1 MACFLVPTGEAIV
14 VSLLRLA
21 LKKKEERA
29 GVKLDSLESPDSPES
44 PVNLVSPTSPARLA
58 SPGVRTLRR
67 RLRWL
72 SQMLWGGSALL
83 AFEHLWHGEIVPWFP
98 FLTAASDPESA
109 GVMLHEMA
117 TAGVMMA
124 LLTTVAWGL
133 MCLAASA
140 IEKRSLQQLSADSSG
155 GAQ

>member
-29 GVKLDSLESPDSPES
+29 EVQPDSLASSASLVSP
-44 PVNLVSPTSPARLA
+44 VSPTSPARLA
-58 SPGVRTLRR
+58 SPGVRTLHR

-72 SQMLWGGSALL
+72 SHMLWGGSALL

-124 LLTTVAWGL
+124 LLTTIAWGL

>member
-29 GVKLDSLESPDSPES
+29 EVQPDSLASSAS
-44 PVNLVSPTSPARLA
+44 LVSPTSPARLA

-133 MCLAASA
+133 MCMAASA

>member
-29 GVKLDSLESPDSPES
+29 EVQPDSLASSASLVSLASP
-44 PVNLVSPTSPARLA
+44 VSPTSPARLA

-67 RLRWL
+67 RLRWF
-72 SQMLWGGSALL
+72 SHMLWGGSALL

-140 IEKRSLQQLSADSSG
+140 IEKRSLQQLSEDSSG

>member
-14 VSLLRLA
+14 GSLLRLA
-21 LKKKEERA
+21 LKKKEEKA
-29 GVKLDSLESPDSPES
+29 GIKPDSLESPVSPES
-44 PVNLVSPTSPARLA
+44 PASPASLV
-58 SPGVRTLRR
+58 SPGVRKLRR
-67 RLRWL
+67 CLRWL
-72 SQMLWGGSALL
+72 SHMLWGGSALL

-124 LLTTVAWGL
+124 LLTTAAWGL

-140 IEKRSLQQLSADSSG
+140 IEKRSLQQLSADSTG

>member
-21 LKKKEERA
+21 LKKKEKRV
-29 GVKLDSLESPDSPES
+29 GIKPDSLESPES
-44 PVNLVSPTSPARLA
+44 PVNLVSPTSPERLA

-140 IEKRSLQQLSADSSG
+140 IEKRSLHQLSVDSSG

>member
-29 GVKLDSLESPDSPES
+29 EVQPDSLASSAS
-44 PVNLVSPTSPARLA
+44 LVSPTSPARLA

-67 RLRWL
+67 RLRWF
-72 SQMLWGGSALL
+72 SHMLWGGSALL

-124 LLTTVAWGL
+124 LLTTAAWGL

-140 IEKRSLQQLSADSSG
+140 IEKRSLQQLSEDSSG

>member
-29 GVKLDSLESPDSPES
+29 EVQPDSLASSAS
-44 PVNLVSPTSPARLA
+44 LVSPTSPARLA

-67 RLRWL
+67 RLRWF
-72 SQMLWGGSALL
+72 SHMLWGGSALL

-109 GVMLHEMA
+109 GVMLHERA

-140 IEKRSLQQLSADSSG
+140 IEKRSLQQLSEDSSG

>member
-21 LKKKEERA
+21 LKKKEEKA
-29 GVKLDSLESPDSPES
+29 GIKPDSLESPVSPES
-44 PVNLVSPTSPARLA
+44 PTSPERLA

-72 SQMLWGGSALL
+72 SQMLRGGSALL

>member
-1 MACFLVPTGEAIV
+1 MACFLVPTGEAIL

-29 GVKLDSLESPDSPES
+29 EVQLDSLASSASLAS
-44 PVNLVSPTSPARLA
+44 PVNPASPARLV
-58 SPGVRTLRR
+58 SPGVRKLRR

-72 SQMLWGGSALL
+72 SQMLWVGSALL

>member
-21 LKKKEERA
+21 LKKKEEKA
-29 GVKLDSLESPDSPES
+29 GIKPDSLESPVSPE
-44 PVNLVSPTSPARLA
+44 SPTSPARLA

-72 SQMLWGGSALL
+72 SHMLWGGSVLL

-124 LLTTVAWGL
+124 LLTTAAWGL

>member
-21 LKKKEERA
+21 LKKKEEKA
-29 GVKLDSLESPDSPES
+29 GIKPDSLESPVSPE
-44 PVNLVSPTSPARLA
+44 SPTSPARLA

-72 SQMLWGGSALL
+72 SHMLWGGSALL

-98 FLTAASDPESA
+98 FLTASSDPESA

-117 TAGVMMA
+117 TAV
-124 LLTTVAWGL
+124 LRIKCSFLF
-133 MCLAASA
+133 S
-140 IEKRSLQQLSADSSG
+140 R
-155 GAQ
+155 

>member
-29 GVKLDSLESPDSPES
+29 EVQPDSLASSAS
-44 PVNLVSPTSPARLA
+44 LVSLASPASLV
-58 SPGVRTLRR
+58 SPGVRKLRR

>member
-14 VSLLRLA
+14 VSLLRLS

-29 GVKLDSLESPDSPES
+29 EVQPDSLASSA
-44 PVNLVSPTSPARLA
+44 SPASLV

>member
-21 LKKKEERA
+21 LKKKEEKA
-29 GVKLDSLESPDSPES
+29 GIKPDSLESPVSPE
-44 PVNLVSPTSPARLA
+44 SPTSPARLV

-72 SQMLWGGSALL
+72 SHMLWGGSALL

-124 LLTTVAWGL
+124 LLTTAAWGL

-140 IEKRSLQQLSADSSG
+140 IEKRSLQQLSADSTG

>member
-29 GVKLDSLESPDSPES
+29 EVQPDSLASSAS
-44 PVNLVSPTSPARLA
+44 PVSPASPASLV
-58 SPGVRTLRR
+58 SPGVRKLRR

-72 SQMLWGGSALL
+72 SHMLWGGSALL

>member
-21 LKKKEERA
+21 LKKKEEKA
-29 GVKLDSLESPDSPES
+29 GIKPDSLESPVSPES
-44 PVNLVSPTSPARLA
+44 PTSLERLA

>member
-29 GVKLDSLESPDSPES
+29 EVQPDSLASSAS
-44 PVNLVSPTSPARLA
+44 LVSPTSPARLV
-58 SPGVRTLRR
+58 SPGVRKLRR

>member
-21 LKKKEERA
+21 LKKKEEKA
-29 GVKLDSLESPDSPES
+29 GIKPDSLESPVSPES
-44 PVNLVSPTSPARLA
+44 PTSPERLA

-133 MCLAASA
+133 MCLASSA

>member
-21 LKKKEERA
+21 LKKKEEKA
-29 GVKLDSLESPDSPES
+29 GIKPDSLESPVSPES
-44 PVNLVSPTSPARLA
+44 PASPASLV
-58 SPGVRTLRR
+58 SPGVRKLRR
-67 RLRWL
+67 CLRWL
-72 SQMLWGGSALL
+72 SHMLWGGSALL

-124 LLTTVAWGL
+124 LLTTAAWGL

-140 IEKRSLQQLSADSSG
+140 IEKRSLQQLSADSTG

>member
-21 LKKKEERA
+21 LKKKEEKA
-29 GVKLDSLESPDSPES
+29 GIKPDSLESPVSPE
-44 PVNLVSPTSPARLA
+44 SPTSPARLV
-58 SPGVRTLRR
+58 SPGVRKLRR

-124 LLTTVAWGL
+124 LLTTIAWGL

>member
-21 LKKKEERA
+21 LKKKEEKA
-29 GVKLDSLESPDSPES
+29 GIKPDSLESPVSPES
-44 PVNLVSPTSPARLA
+44 PTSPERLA

-72 SQMLWGGSALL
+72 SHMLWGGSALL

>member
-1 MACFLVPTGEAIV
+1 MACFLVPTGEAIL

-29 GVKLDSLESPDSPES
+29 EVQLDSLASSASLAS
-44 PVNLVSPTSPARLA
+44 PVNPASPARLV
-58 SPGVRTLRR
+58 SPGVRKLRR

>member
-29 GVKLDSLESPDSPES
+29 EVQPDSLASSAS
-44 PVNLVSPTSPARLA
+44 PVSPASLV

-72 SQMLWGGSALL
+72 SHMLWGGSALL

-124 LLTTVAWGL
+124 LLTTAAWGL

>member
-21 LKKKEERA
+21 LKKKEEKA
-29 GVKLDSLESPDSPES
+29 GIKPDSLESPVSPES
-44 PVNLVSPTSPARLA
+44 PTSPERLA

>member
-29 GVKLDSLESPDSPES
+29 EVQPDSLASSAS
-44 PVNLVSPTSPARLA
+44 LVSLASPASLA

-140 IEKRSLQQLSADSSG
+140 IEKRSLQQLSEDSSG

>member
-21 LKKKEERA
+21 LKKKEEKA
-29 GVKLDSLESPDSPES
+29 GIKPDSLESPVSPES
-44 PVNLVSPTSPARLA
+44 PTSPERLA

-124 LLTTVAWGL
+124 LLTTIAWGL

>member
-29 GVKLDSLESPDSPES
+29 EVQPDSLASSAS
-44 PVNLVSPTSPARLA
+44 LVSLASPASLA

>member
-29 GVKLDSLESPDSPES
+29 EVQPDSLASSAS
-44 PVNLVSPTSPARLA
+44 PVSPASPASLV
-58 SPGVRTLRR
+58 SPGVRKLRR

-72 SQMLWGGSALL
+72 SHMLWGGSALL

-124 LLTTVAWGL
+124 LLTTAAWGL

-140 IEKRSLQQLSADSSG
+140 IEKRSFQQLSADSTG

>member
-21 LKKKEERA
+21 LKKKEEKA
-29 GVKLDSLESPDSPES
+29 GIKPDSLESPVSPE
-44 PVNLVSPTSPARLA
+44 SPTSPARLV

-72 SQMLWGGSALL
+72 SHMLWGGSALL

-133 MCLAASA
+133 MCLASSA

>member
-29 GVKLDSLESPDSPES
+29 EVQPDSLASSAS
-44 PVNLVSPTSPARLA
+44 LVSSASPTSPERLA

-67 RLRWL
+67 RLRWF
-72 SQMLWGGSALL
+72 SHMLWGGSALL

-124 LLTTVAWGL
+124 LLTTAAWGL

-140 IEKRSLQQLSADSSG
+140 IEKRSLQQLSADSTG